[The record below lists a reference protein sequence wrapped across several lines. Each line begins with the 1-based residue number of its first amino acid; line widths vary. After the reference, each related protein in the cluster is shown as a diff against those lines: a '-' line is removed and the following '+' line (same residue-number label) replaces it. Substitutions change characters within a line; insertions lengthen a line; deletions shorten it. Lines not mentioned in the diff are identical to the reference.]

1 MPRWF
6 LVVSAIAGLGFAVP
20 TVQAVATGDVRTAV
34 VSVIVTGFFWW
45 PLVTWLRY
53 RRDPADSTGPDGLP
67 PEDLT
72 ARGARRWLVPVALLV
87 VVAVLGLVPRWS
99 GSLVP
104 LWALVLAAVTVLRLR
119 TGGDEVHFTDDALVV
134 RPRTGVEK
142 RYPWADVLEL
152 SWSAPHWLMSGSG
165 PVARIRG
172 SAYDT
177 PGPTSP
183 GQLAAVLLAGHD
195 DRLWGR
201 QQVRRAAARHG
212 IPFTDDLV
220 NLVSSGRRPA
230 RLPGE
235 HS

>member
-6 LVVSAIAGLGFAVP
+6 LVVSAVAGIGFAVP
-20 TVQAVATGDVRTAV
+20 TVQAAAAGDVRTV
-34 VSVIVTGFFWW
+34 VVGVIVTGFSWW

-53 RRDPADSTGPDGLP
+53 RRDPVDPGEPDGLP

-72 ARGARRWLVPVALLV
+72 ARGARRWLLPVVLLV
-87 VVAVLGLVPRWS
+87 VR
-99 GSLVP
+99 
-104 LWALVLAAVTVLRLR
+104 
-119 TGGDEVHFTDDALVV
+119 F
-134 RPRTGVEK
+134 RTGVEK
-142 RYPWADVLEL
+142 HYPWADVLEL

-165 PVARIRG
+165 PVARVRG
-172 SAYDT
+172 NAYDT

-183 GQLAAVLLAGHD
+183 AQLAAVLLAGHD
-195 DRLWGR
+195 HRLWGR
-201 QQVRRAAARHG
+201 KQVRRAAARHG

-220 NLVSSGRRPA
+220 TLVGSGRRPA

>member
-6 LVVSAIAGLGFAVP
+6 LVVSAVAGIGFAVP
-20 TVQAVATGDVRTAV
+20 TVQAAAAGDVRTV
-34 VSVIVTGFFWW
+34 VVGVIVTGFSWW

-53 RRDPADSTGPDGLP
+53 RRDPVDPGEPDGLP

-72 ARGARRWLVPVALLV
+72 ARGARRWLLPVVLLV
-87 VVAVLGLVPRWS
+87 VVAVLGLVPCWS

-104 LWALVLAAVTVLRLR
+104 LGALLLAAVTVLRLR

-134 RPRTGVEK
+134 RPRTGAEK

-152 SWSAPHWLMSGSG
+152 SWSAPHWPMSGSG
-165 PVARIRG
+165 PVARVRG
-172 SAYDT
+172 NAYAT

-183 GQLAAVLLAGHD
+183 AQLAAVRLAGHEH
-195 DRLWGR
+195 RLWGR
-201 QQVRRAAARHG
+201 EQVRRAAARHG

-220 NLVSSGRRPA
+220 TLVGSGRRPA

>member
-34 VSVIVTGFFWW
+34 VSVIVTGFFCW

-165 PVARIRG
+165 PVARISG

-201 QQVRRAAARHG
+201 RQVRRVAARHG